1 MHVVVSLGNA
11 LHVGSKSCLYE
22 FTELNF
28 SELLVCWVPAAPQDV
43 KYIDLRQ
50 TLKRDREG
58 LCVSRGS
65 GTSPEYTM
73 HCELVKYID

>member
-28 SELLVCWVPAAPQDV
+28 FSVVAQLSPQDI
-43 KYIDLRQ
+43 KYTD
-50 TLKRDREG
+50 
-58 LCVSRGS
+58 
-65 GTSPEYTM
+65 
-73 HCELVKYID
+73 

>member
-28 SELLVCWVPAAPQDV
+28 LSVGSQLAPQDI
-43 KYIDLRQ
+43 KYID
-50 TLKRDREG
+50 
-58 LCVSRGS
+58 
-65 GTSPEYTM
+65 
-73 HCELVKYID
+73 